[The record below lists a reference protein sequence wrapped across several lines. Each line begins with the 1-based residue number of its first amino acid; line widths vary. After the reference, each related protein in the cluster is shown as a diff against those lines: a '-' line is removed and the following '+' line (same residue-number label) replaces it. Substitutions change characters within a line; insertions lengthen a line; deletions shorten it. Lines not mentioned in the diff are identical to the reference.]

1 MSAHS
6 VVAPEGSTNQATDVS
21 RSLPPETWGLTRA
34 EGGLCLE
41 GKPLAGLTERW
52 GSPLFVVHAARL
64 AENVR
69 RFQQVPRGQSRGV
82 EVYYSYKTNPIP
94 AVLQKLSRLG
104 VGAEVV
110 SPYEL
115 WLAMRLGVAPGNII
129 YNGPGKTPDFARKL
143 VQSELLL
150 THLNHREEIALLAQA
165 ATELGKRP
173 NVGIRLA
180 TSDSWSGKFGV
191 PIAGGQALA
200 AYEEALSHPS
210 LRVVGLHAHRGVAI
224 QDADTLERFLR
235 EVLEFCDTLHARLG
249 LDLEFLDLGGSLA
262 VPTVLPLDDSP
273 LPLAERVRRRLSIER
288 YLELLV
294 ESVEDHF
301 RRAGRPTPRIL
312 LEPGRALTGNTQM
325 LLCRV
330 NSLNA
335 AGKGPAHAI
344 LDAGENI
351 AHILHREYHE
361 IFHAERW
368 GESPSEPYT
377 LDGPTCSPMDSLRAS
392 IELPRLRLGDTLA
405 IMDAGAYLVS
415 FSNSFCFPQ
424 PGIVVLEQGRETLVR
439 RAETYED
446 MVDRDLYANE
456 VSR

>member
-1 MSAHS
+1 MSTHS
-6 VVAPEGSTNQATDVS
+6 VVAPERRMEQAQ
-21 RSLPPETWGLTRA
+21 SLHPETWGLTRA
-34 EGGLCLE
+34 EEGLCLE
-41 GKPLAGLTERW
+41 GKALAGLADRW
-52 GSPLFVVHAARL
+52 GSPLFVVHAGRL

-69 RFQQVPRGQSRGV
+69 RFQQVPQGRTQGA
-82 EVYYSYKTNPIP
+82 EIFYSYKTNPIP
-94 AVLQKLSRLG
+94 AVLQKLSELG
-104 VGAEVV
+104 AGAEVV

-115 WLAMRLGVAPGNII
+115 WLALRLGVAPGRII
-129 YNGPGKTPDFARKL
+129 YNGPGKTPGIARTI

-150 THLNHREEIALLAQA
+150 THLNHREEIALVAQA
-165 ATELGKRP
+165 AEELGKKP
-173 NVGIRLA
+173 NVGLRVA

-200 AYEEALSHPS
+200 AYEEALAHPS

-224 QDADTLERFLR
+224 EDAGTLERFVR

-249 LDLEFLDLGGSLA
+249 LAVEMLDLGGSLA
-262 VPTVLPLDDSP
+262 VPTVLPLDASP
-273 LPLAERVRRRLSIER
+273 LPLAERVRRRLSIEG
-288 YLELLV
+288 YLALLF
-294 ESVEDHF
+294 ERVEDHF

-312 LEPGRALTGNTQM
+312 LEPGRAMTGNTQM

-330 NSLNA
+330 SSLNE
-335 AGKGPAHAI
+335 AGAGPSHAI

-368 GESPSEPYT
+368 GESPGGMYT
-377 LDGPTCSPMDSLRAS
+377 LDGPTCSPMDSLRTT
-392 IELPRLRLGDTLA
+392 IELPRLRPGDTLA

-424 PGIVVLEQGRETLVR
+424 PGIVILDQGRETLVR

-446 MVDRDLYANE
+446 MIARDLHAGGA
-456 VSR
+456 S